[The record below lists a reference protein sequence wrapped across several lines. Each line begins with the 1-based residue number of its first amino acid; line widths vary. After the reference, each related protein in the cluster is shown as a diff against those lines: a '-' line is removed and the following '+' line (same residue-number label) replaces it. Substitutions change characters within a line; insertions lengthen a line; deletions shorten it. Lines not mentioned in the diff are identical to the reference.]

1 VIRWEIRVTFWL
13 GMGYE
18 CAVTPFECELVL
30 RENGGEAR
38 QPHTFIGEVRPGTF
52 VYMNDRDWIVI
63 EIQEGETPSV
73 ICRPVAESE
82 PRAV

>member
-1 VIRWEIRVTFWL
+1 VTFWL

-30 RENGGEAR
+30 RENGDETRRPHLFFGE
-38 QPHTFIGEVRPGTF
+38 IRPGTF
-52 VYMNDRDWIVI
+52 LCLEERDWIVI